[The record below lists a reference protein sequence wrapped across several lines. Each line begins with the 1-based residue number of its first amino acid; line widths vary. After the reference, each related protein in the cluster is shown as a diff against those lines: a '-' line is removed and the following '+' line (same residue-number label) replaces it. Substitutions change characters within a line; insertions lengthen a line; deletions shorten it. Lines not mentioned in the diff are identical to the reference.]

1 MTPQSE
7 DFSAWYNELV
17 IKAELVDRGPV
28 RGTMVIRPYG
38 YRIWE
43 LLQADLDRRIK
54 ETGHENAYFPL
65 LIPQSYLERE
75 ADHVEG
81 FAPELAVV
89 THAGGKQLE
98 EPLVVRPTSETVI
111 GEFMAK
117 WISSHR
123 DLPMLLNQWANV
135 VRWEMRPRMFLRTTE
150 FLWQEG
156 HTAHADEADAMRETM
171 LSLQTIYLR
180 TARELAAMP
189 VVDGEKTPGERF
201 AGAVRT
207 FSIEAMMRDGRALQA
222 GTSHYL
228 GTNFAQAFGIQYT
241 GEDGRLA
248 YAHTTSFGMTTR
260 MIGGVIMTHGDDKG
274 LVLPPRLAPYQV
286 VIVPIGRGDA
296 VGEVIA
302 AAEALA
308 ARLADAGI
316 RTHVDSRTHVSPG
329 FKFNEWELRGAPIR
343 LELGPRDLAAG
354 TAVMV
359 AAARRGQGADL
370 ARRRARAAG
379 GRAGGVPGPAAR
391 AGHRLPGLAHGQH
404 RRVGRLRQGGRH
416 RLGAGAALRHPGV
429 RGGDQGRDR
438 GHRPLRA
445 AGRAAGVRA
454 VHPVRAAFGLRQAG
468 HLRPRVLG
476 RQQDHPV
483 GPYHCA
489 VGENWA
495 DEAGQVEIPL
505 AGGDVTE
512 GVVRVGDTVR
522 RPVGPHSPLVHALL
536 AHLESIGFEGA
547 PRFLGIDE
555 AGREVLS
562 YVDGEVAGR
571 PRPPWIADEAQAG
584 IGRAAGPR
592 L

>member
-1 MTPQSE
+1 VTPQSE

-171 LSLQTIYLR
+171 LSLKTIYLR

-207 FSIEAMMRDGRALQA
+207 YSIEGMMRDGRALQA

-228 GTNFAQAFGIQYT
+228 GTNFAQAFNIQYT
-241 GEDGRLA
+241 GEDSRLA

-316 RTHVDSRTHVSPG
+316 RVHVDSRTHVSPG

-359 AAARRGQGADL
+359 RRLGDGKEPISLDGAPARLADELAAFQDLLLERATAFRDSHTVNTDEWDDFVKAVATGWALALHCGTRECEEEIKAETGATARCVPLDGPPESGLCIRCGLPSAYGT
-370 ARRRARAAG
+370 RVIF
-379 GRAGGVPGPAAR
+379 GRA
-391 AGHRLPGLAHGQH
+391 
-404 RRVGRLRQGGRH
+404 
-416 RLGAGAALRHPGV
+416 
-429 RGGDQGRDR
+429 
-438 GHRPLRA
+438 
-445 AGRAAGVRA
+445 
-454 VHPVRAAFGLRQAG
+454 
-468 HLRPRVLG
+468 
-476 RQQDHPV
+476 
-483 GPYHCA
+483 Y
-489 VGENWA
+489 
-495 DEAGQVEIPL
+495 
-505 AGGDVTE
+505 
-512 GVVRVGDTVR
+512 
-522 RPVGPHSPLVHALL
+522 
-536 AHLESIGFEGA
+536 
-547 PRFLGIDE
+547 
-555 AGREVLS
+555 
-562 YVDGEVAGR
+562 
-571 PRPPWIADEAQAG
+571 
-584 IGRAAGPR
+584 
-592 L
+592 